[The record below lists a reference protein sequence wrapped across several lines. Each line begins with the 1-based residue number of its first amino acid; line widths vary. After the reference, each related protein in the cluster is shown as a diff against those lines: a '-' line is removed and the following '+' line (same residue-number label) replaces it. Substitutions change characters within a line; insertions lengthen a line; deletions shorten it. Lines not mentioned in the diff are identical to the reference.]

1 MDTEREDTLEK
12 RPYDSGGR
20 DGKNIV
26 ISQGTLKTATA
37 TRRKDLPYGPGRE
50 HGPAHTLI
58 LDLYPPGP

>member
-20 DGKNIV
+20 DGKDIV

-37 TRRKDLPYGPGRE
+37 TRRKDLPYGP
-50 HGPAHTLI
+50 AHTFI

>member
-1 MDTEREDTLEK
+1 MTVVAEM
-12 RPYDSGGR
+12 
-20 DGKNIV
+20 GKNIV